1 MRRVLAAALTFL
13 PACAFAQPDYAKL
26 EVKATKVAGNVY
38 VIEDAT
44 PGFSGGNIGVSV
56 GPDGILLVDS
66 KFAPLA
72 PKIEAALKA
81 VSDQAVRFV
90 LNTHFHADHSDG
102 NRAFAARST
111 VIAHEIA
118 RKRIAADVE
127 RPTPANAL
135 PVITFEDSLTVHV
148 NGEEIRAVH
157 FPSGHTDTDVVVFFT
172 ESNVVHLGDKF
183 FSGTFPFVD
192 LKSGGSAKGLVAN
205 LERLLVD
212 LPEDVR
218 IIPGHGPVSAK
229 ADLKAYVDMIK
240 DCIAIVEAGVQAG
253 KSARKMKSERAL
265 SRYADWSWSF
275 ITEDRFIDQLYEEI
289 RKK

>member
-1 MRRVLAAALTFL
+1 
-13 PACAFAQPDYAKL
+13 
-26 EVKATKVAGNVY
+26 
-38 VIEDAT
+38 
-44 PGFSGGNIGVSV
+44 
-56 GPDGILLVDS
+56 
-66 KFAPLA
+66 
-72 PKIEAALKA
+72 
-81 VSDQAVRFV
+81 
-90 LNTHFHADHSDG
+90 
-102 NRAFAARST
+102 
-111 VIAHEIA
+111 
-118 RKRIAADVE
+118 
-127 RPTPANAL
+127 
-135 PVITFEDSLTVHV
+135 
-148 NGEEIRAVH
+148 
-157 FPSGHTDTDVVVFFT
+157 VVFFT

-205 LERLLVD
+205 LEQLLVD

-253 KSARKMKSERAL
+253 KSARKMKSEKAL